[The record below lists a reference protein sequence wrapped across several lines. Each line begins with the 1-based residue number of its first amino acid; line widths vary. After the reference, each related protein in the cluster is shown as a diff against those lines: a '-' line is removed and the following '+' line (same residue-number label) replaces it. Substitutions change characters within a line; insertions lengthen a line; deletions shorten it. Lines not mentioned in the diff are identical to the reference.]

1 MMSLMRKVKSNNN
14 YTPLC
19 VSLITLIYLIVGW
32 GRCQVEALSRYIG
45 RTSRCQKIELGVFV
59 LCLIVCICFFF
70 TCIKYLWACI
80 WYFGL
85 CGWQVVGCEQVV
97 VLDAGR

>member
-1 MMSLMRKVKSNNN
+1 M
-14 YTPLC
+14 
-19 VSLITLIYLIVGW
+19 IYLIVGW

-45 RTSRCQKIELGVFV
+45 RTSRCQKIEFGSVCVVFDGMY
-59 LCLIVCICFFF
+59 LFF
-70 TCIKYLWACI
+70 CIKYLWACI